1 MRTGAAAGH
10 AGYFHETAFYGSD
23 EEFLAL
29 VVPFF
34 AEGLAAGEPVV
45 SAFAAANQQLVRDA
59 FADTSGV
66 RYVGGE
72 WQYQRPAAAI
82 RRYREMFGEYAAQ
95 GVSQIRVAGDVPHPG
110 VGGVWDWW
118 ARYEAAVNHAYNDF
132 PVWGLCPYD
141 TRSTPGHV
149 LAEVRRTHPRFT
161 QGANHLTNPDF
172 GDPVEFLRQR
182 PSTWRDPLEE
192 IPAQAE
198 LVDPSG
204 AEARRVLTMLANAKE
219 LTSDEFNG
227 LLLAA
232 TEAVNNGQLHG
243 RPPVVLRVW
252 SAPRR
257 VVVTVTDTGTGPT
270 DPYAGLLPRPA
281 SPDGGL
287 GLWMAHQ
294 LCSFVGLQREPDSFT
309 IRIVA
314 GDLSRLQPPAG
325 PVTAGAGHP
334 LLADGDPGR
343 VR

>member
-34 AEGLAAGEPVV
+34 AEGLTAGEPVV
-45 SAFAAANQQLVRDA
+45 SAFAAPNQQLIRDA
-59 FADTSGV
+59 FAGSSGV
-66 RYVGGE
+66 RYIGGE
-72 WQYQRPAAAI
+72 TQYLRPAGAI
-82 RRYREMFGEYAAQ
+82 RRYRELFGEYAAQ

-110 VGGVWDWW
+110 MGAVWDWW

-141 TRSTPGHV
+141 TRNTPEQV
-149 LAEVRRTHPRFT
+149 LGEVRRTHPRVR
-161 QGANHLTNPDF
+161 QGTNHLTNPDF
-172 GDPVEFLRQR
+172 EDPVEFLRQL
-182 PSTWRDPLEE
+182 SSNWRDPVEE
-192 IPAQAE
+192 TPAQAE
-198 LVDPSG
+198 LVDPTG
-204 AEARRVLTMLANAKE
+204 AQARRALSLLTNSND
-219 LTSDEFNG
+219 LTTDEING

-232 TEAVNNGQLHG
+232 TEAVNNALLHG
-243 RPPVVLRVW
+243 HPPVVMRVW

-270 DPYAGLLPRPA
+270 DPYAGLLPRTG

-294 LCSFVGLQREPDSFT
+294 VCSFVGLQRGPDRFT
-309 IRIVA
+309 IRLVA
-314 GDLSRLQPPAG
+314 GNLTDRQPSTG
-325 PVTAGAGHP
+325 PVTA
-334 LLADGDPGR
+334 
-343 VR
+343 